1 MSIPSGI
8 VTCLPE
14 ADLEDLVGVIEVLI
28 QEHLRVFA
36 APRAVLG
43 TLRGLF
49 GARAVFGTHSVIDAD
64 GVRAAHEAGAEFIL
78 ADLAD
83 QAMAETARE
92 LNATLFAQALTP
104 LEVRA
109 LLELGVS
116 GALLWPADVVGHV
129 MAAHLARVGLA
140 QKVIPMGGVGAF
152 AAGEWLKHG
161 SPAACV
167 DATLLGDALTGGD
180 LGQLRDRCESF
191 RRAMQNAV
199 AHHGGL
205 ED

>member
-92 LNATLFAQALTP
+92 LNTTLFAQALTP